1 MRASVC
7 WISAI
12 GTVLAAGCGGEAT
25 GGEGHGSSEPNPPA
39 PSVDGSAPAGFGA
52 GVTAGPSTSSNGA
65 ASSGAQA
72 RSPSV
77 GGGSVEAGTGPIV
90 VDPSSLPPALPPP
103 SQAHIVKL
111 AWGHTCPWG
120 MAIDA
125 ANVYWTDC
133 GDPSG
138 GHVQKM
144 PKAGGPVVPL
154 ASGNRLSGIAV
165 DGANVYWVAGTA
177 DASSGAIMT
186 VPTAGG
192 TPAVVAPE
200 SGAPAHIAVDA
211 SYVYWS
217 DLNQGAVMRAP
228 LGGGMPM
235 TVASSVAPFQI
246 ALGDT
251 AVFWMGPQGLMTAPK
266 TGGMA
271 MALTR
276 PFPTLPTDG
285 LAVNATTVYFTAG
298 PPNGQPGV
306 SDLPVGGG
314 PTAIVSDDPSSPGG
328 GPIAID
334 QARAYWAD
342 MSGSVYAAPLAGGRA
357 ILLATG
363 QDNVDAI
370 AVDDAAVYWLV
381 NGNGSPGGVME
392 LALSAIGLP

>member
-1 MRASVC
+1 MTASVC
-7 WISAI
+7 WISAV
-12 GTVLAAGCGGEAT
+12 GMVLATGCGGEAT
-25 GGEGHGSSEPNPPA
+25 GGEGHGDAEPSTPA
-39 PSVDGSAPAGFGA
+39 PSVDGSATVGFGA
-52 GVTAGPSTSSNGA
+52 GVNAGPSAPSNGA
-65 ASSGAQA
+65 AGGGPQA
-72 RSPSV
+72 SPPSV
-77 GGGSVEAGTGPIV
+77 VGGSDEAGTGPIGV
-90 VDPSSLPPALPPP
+90 NPSSSPPPPPPP
-103 SQAHIVKL
+103 SQAHIVTL

-120 MAIDA
+120 MAIDE

-133 GDPSG
+133 GDPSAG
-138 GHVQKM
+138 QVQKV

-186 VPTAGG
+186 VPIAGG
-192 TPAVVAPE
+192 TPTVVAPE

-211 SYVYWS
+211 SYVYWGE
-217 DLNQGAVMRAP
+217 LNQGAVMRAP

-235 TVASSVAPFQI
+235 TVASAVGPFQI

-251 AVFWMGPQGLMTAPK
+251 AVFWMEPQGLMTAPK
-266 TGGMA
+266 AGGMA
-271 MALTR
+271 LALTR
-276 PFPTLPTDG
+276 PSPTLPTDG
-285 LAVNATTVYFTAG
+285 LAVNATTVYFTGG
-298 PPNGQPGV
+298 PPDGQPGV
-306 SDLPVGGG
+306 SEVPVGGG
-314 PTAIVSDDPSSPGG
+314 PTAIVSEDPSLPGG
-328 GPIAID
+328 GPIALD
-334 QARAYWAD
+334 QARVYWAD
-342 MSGSVYAAPLAGGRA
+342 MSGSVYAAPLAGGPP